1 MCPLLFAHSFSK
13 DPNRTP
19 GIVLDA
25 GTVTPR
31 ICPSGATDRVCAC
44 TCMHV
49 LGEPIT
55 MKFEEPAFLERSWN
69 SEQGIHGQEARSVG
83 GVGRASWKKC
93 QWLLRTLSGAGC
105 GQLKLLV
112 VEKLKVVMKAWSWAR
127 GS

>member
-1 MCPLLFAHSFSK
+1 M
-13 DPNRTP
+13 P

-55 MKFEEPAFLERSWN
+55 MKFEEPAFLERWAFTGRRH
-69 SEQGIHGQEARSVG
+69 EGWVG
-83 GVGRASWKKC
+83 
-93 QWLLRTLSGAGC
+93 
-105 GQLKLLV
+105 
-112 VEKLKVVMKAWSWAR
+112 
-127 GS
+127 